1 MPSLKPSK
9 SRRRLILLATY
20 LTAVA
25 ACAPGSGE
33 PPGTSRP
40 AELLV
45 SAAAS
50 LADVFAGIGSAF
62 EEANP
67 GVRVQLN
74 LGSSAALRQQ
84 VLEGAPVDVFAT
96 ADTFNMD
103 QVVEQS
109 EVATEPEIFARNLME
124 IAVPAGNPALI
135 TGLDDFSDEDLLI
148 GLCVETAPC
157 GVFAREVLENAGVVA
172 SIDSNEP
179 DVRALLTK
187 IGGGDLDAGIV
198 YVTDILSSSEV
209 EGLEIPPDVNVSTD
223 YPIAVLADG
232 PNTATA
238 GLFVEFVLSEQ
249 GRAILDGYGFSSP

>member
-1 MPSLKPSK
+1 MPSSKPSK
-9 SRRRLILLATY
+9 SGRRLVKFATY
-20 LTAVA
+20 LLSVA
-25 ACAPGSGE
+25 ACAPVSDE
-33 PPGTSRP
+33 PPPNSRP
-40 AELLV
+40 TELLV

-50 LADVFAGIGSAF
+50 LADVFAEIGSAF
-62 EEANP
+62 EEAHP
-67 GVRVQLN
+67 GVRVHLN

-103 QVVEQS
+103 QVAEQG
-109 EVATEPEIFARNLME
+109 EVATEPEIFARNQME
-124 IAVPAGNPALI
+124 IAVPAGNPTLI
-135 TGLDDFSDEDLLI
+135 TGLGDFSEEDLLI
-148 GLCVETAPC
+148 GLCAESAPC
-157 GVFAREVLENAGVVA
+157 GVIAREVLENAGVVA

-187 IGGGDLDAGIV
+187 VGGGDLDAGIV
-198 YVTDILSSSEV
+198 YVTDVLSSSEV
-209 EGLEIPPDVNVSTD
+209 EGLEIPPNVNVSTD

-238 GLFVEFVLSEQ
+238 ALFVEFVLSEQ